1 MADGATEDEERARD
15 LARADAIARGTLRLL
30 AGLGL
35 CGIREMTLANNRRA
49 DIAALGPG
57 GEIWV
62 VEIKSGVPDFR
73 ADSKWPDYIPF
84 CDRFWFAVDGDFPQ
98 DMIPDEAGLIVADAF
113 GAAVIR
119 EAPSRPLSP
128 ARRKAVTL
136 RLARLAAMR
145 LSAAADAGWTASE
158 ATLTSSGL

>member
-1 MADGATEDEERARD
+1 MADSANTPED
-15 LARADAIARGTLRLL
+15 LARAAAIARGSLRLL
-30 AGLGL
+30 ADLGL
-35 CGIREMTLANNRRA
+35 YGVQEMTLANNRRA

-57 GEIWV
+57 GEIWM

-73 ADSKWPDYIPF
+73 SDSKWPEYIPF
-84 CDRFWFAVDGDFPQ
+84 CDRFWFAVDHDFPQ
-98 DMIPDEAGLIVADAF
+98 DLIPEDVGLIVADAF

-119 EAPSRPLSP
+119 EAPVEKLSA

>member
-1 MADGATEDEERARD
+1 MPDGAQSSEDMSRE
-15 LARADAIARGTLRLL
+15 LAGAAAIARGTLRLL
-30 AGLGL
+30 ADLGL
-35 CGIREMTLANNRRA
+35 CGIRELTLANNRRA

-57 GEIWV
+57 GEVWM

-73 ADSKWPDYIPF
+73 SDAKWHEYKPF
-84 CDRFWFAVDGDFPQ
+84 CDRFWFAVDGNFPQ
-98 DMIPDEAGLIVADAF
+98 DLIPEDVGLIVADAF

-119 EAPSRPLSP
+119 EAPADPLSP

-158 ATLTSSGL
+158 AALTSSGL

>member
-1 MADGATEDEERARD
+1 MNRMPDGTDTPED
-15 LARADAIARGTLRLL
+15 LARAAAIARGTLRLL
-30 AGLGL
+30 ADLGL
-35 CGIREMTLANNRRA
+35 CGIQEMTLANNRRA
-49 DIAALGPG
+49 DIAAIGPG
-57 GEIWV
+57 GEVWM

-73 ADSKWPDYIPF
+73 SDAKWPEYIPY
-84 CDRFWFAVDGDFPQ
+84 CDRFWFAVDHDFPQ
-98 DMIPDEAGLIVADAF
+98 ELIPEEAGLIVADAF

-119 EAPSRPLSP
+119 EAPADKLPP

-158 ATLTSSGL
+158 AALTSSGL

>member
-1 MADGATEDEERARD
+1 MPDGADHSDNSARD
-15 LARADAIARGTLRLL
+15 LAGAGAIARGTLRLL
-30 AGLGL
+30 ADLGL

-62 VEIKSGVPDFR
+62 VEVKSGVPDFR
-73 ADSKWPDYIPF
+73 SDSKWHEYMPF

-98 DMIPDEAGLIVADAF
+98 DLIPDEVGLIVADAF

-119 EAPSRPLSP
+119 EAPALPLAP

-158 ATLTSSGL
+158 ATLTSTGL

>member
-1 MADGATEDEERARD
+1 MPDGADHSDNPARD
-15 LARADAIARGTLRLL
+15 LAGAGAIARGTLRLL
-30 AGLGL
+30 ADLGL

-62 VEIKSGVPDFR
+62 VEVKSGVPDFR
-73 ADSKWPDYIPF
+73 SDSKWHEYMPF

-98 DMIPDEAGLIVADAF
+98 DLIPDEVGLIVADAF

-119 EAPSRPLSP
+119 EAPALPLAP

-158 ATLTSSGL
+158 ATLTSTGL

>member
-1 MADGATEDEERARD
+1 MADSADTTAD
-15 LARADAIARGTLRLL
+15 LARAAAIARGTLRLL
-30 AGLGL
+30 ADLGL
-35 CGIREMTLANNRRA
+35 CGIQEMTLANNRRA

-57 GEIWV
+57 GDVWM

-73 ADSKWPDYIPF
+73 SDSKWPEYMPF
-84 CDRFWFAVDGDFPQ
+84 CDRFWFAVDRDFPQ
-98 DMIPDEAGLIVADAF
+98 ELIPEEAGLIVADAF

-119 EAPSRPLSP
+119 EAPTDRLSP

-158 ATLTSSGL
+158 AALTSSGL

>member
-1 MADGATEDEERARD
+1 MADAPHPSEDPAED
-15 LARADAIARGTLRLL
+15 LARAAAIARGTLRLL

-35 CGIREMTLANNRRA
+35 CGIQEMTLANHRRA

-57 GEIWV
+57 GEVWM

-73 ADSKWPDYIPF
+73 SDSKWPDYIPY
-84 CDRFWFAVDGDFPQ
+84 CDRFWFAVDSDFPQ
-98 DMIPDEAGLIVADAF
+98 DLIPEEAGLIVADAF

-119 EAPSRPLSP
+119 EAPITPLSP

-158 ATLTSSGL
+158 ATLTCSGL

>member
-1 MADGATEDEERARD
+1 MPDGADTTEE
-15 LARADAIARGTLRLL
+15 LARAAAIARGTLRLL
-30 AGLGL
+30 ADLGL
-35 CGIREMTLANNRRA
+35 CGIQEMTLANNRRA

-57 GEIWV
+57 GEVWM

-73 ADSKWPDYIPF
+73 SDSKWPEYMPF
-84 CDRFWFAVDGDFPQ
+84 CDRFWFAVDQHFPQ
-98 DMIPDEAGLIVADAF
+98 ELIPEEAGLIVADAF

-119 EAPSRPLSP
+119 EAPAAKLSP

-158 ATLTSSGL
+158 AALTSSGL